1 MTDPYRIQPKV
12 KTKVSSSGGF
22 YRYPRETRTVQSK
35 GLPKQINT
43 IMTKDYKNNAQ
54 AILERMK
61 KIREMATS
69 QSSLYEVDI
78 ESQRTKL
85 KPLRQELVEVPSL
98 ASLYAPL
105 VLKSAEDLKAES
117 EQKSRGRGAQTEN
130 LPIYKKEFPEYKDYS
145 NWVSSNVDPFIKELK
160 DLLKKQR
167 PADIEQYVIAFCC
180 AKQLNQSHP
189 VTVEY
194 VEPIPPE
201 TPRNKSEPIIN
212 IVDQQKKRS
221 TTEIDINIDQDQ
233 QEPENG

>member
-1 MTDPYRIQPKV
+1 MD
-12 KTKVSSSGGF
+12 TK
-22 YRYPRETRTVQSK
+22 
-35 GLPKQINT
+35 
-43 IMTKDYKNNAQ
+43 
-54 AILERMK
+54 
-61 KIREMATS
+61 
-69 QSSLYEVDI
+69 
-78 ESQRTKL
+78 
-85 KPLRQELVEVPSL
+85 
-98 ASLYAPL
+98 
-105 VLKSAEDLKAES
+105 LKSAEDLKAES

-212 IVDQQKKRS
+212 IVEDDL
-221 TTEIDINIDQDQ
+221 EVV
-233 QEPENG
+233 EL